1 MSSEMA
7 RIREDLEFIKN
18 RLLEIE
24 DLFYLLI
31 DKEYEV
37 KDEYVDRIKR
47 ILNEG
52 EFEEYESVEELKKT
66 IEQ

>member
-24 DLFYLLI
+24 DMFHLLI
-31 DKEYEV
+31 NREYEV
-37 KDEYVDRIKR
+37 RDEYVDKIKR
-47 ILNEG
+47 ILSED
-52 EFEEYESVEELKKT
+52 EFEEYESVGELRKA